1 MTRQFS
7 SSCVLTAVRAHRLG
21 HQPAAAVTYTSTLV
35 ARKTTH
41 PDPLGWV
48 SKLIFPAAG
57 VLRAQNAYYV
67 ATRLWKGHGK
77 VSTRSSKATISLCV
91 PSKADLREN
100 RLGKSYIHP
109 PGGCAILRVTA
120 LCLKYKG
127 S

>member
-67 ATRLWKGHGK
+67 ATRLWKGLNEIFQSHHK
-77 VSTRSSKATISLCV
+77 LV
-91 PSKADLREN
+91 
-100 RLGKSYIHP
+100 
-109 PGGCAILRVTA
+109 CAL
-120 LCLKYKG
+120 
-127 S
+127 